1 MSLNFKNILD
11 FLEKNN
17 IEVSS
22 DIDDHISFERINSI
36 ENASF
41 DELIFFEN
49 INYKEKILNTKSK
62 ACITKKDYVK
72 FLPKTCKAI
81 IVDDPY
87 LAFAFLSQ
95 LFNPFPK
102 SNGKQMKNI
111 SISESAIIGEN
122 VQINSFSSIKENTK
136 IGNNVI
142 IMENSVIGP
151 NTIVKDNS
159 IIYSNCIIEYSII
172 GYNCLIKSGAIL
184 GGNGFGFH
192 AKNKINIHHSGKVI
206 IEDNVSIGSNTTI
219 DRGAI
224 DNTIIKEYSRI
235 DNLVQIAHNVLIGK
249 NTIIAAQ
256 VGIAGSV
263 SIGNN
268 VLIGG
273 QTGIAG
279 HLKIG
284 NNVIIAGK
292 SGVTKN
298 LHDNSKVAGFP
309 AVDIVKWK
317 KNIIK
322 QYK

>member
-1 MSLNFKNILD
+1 MSFNYKNIVD
-11 FLEKNN
+11 FLNQNN
-17 IEVSS
+17 ISISS
-22 DIDDHISFERINSI
+22 DIDESFSFERINSI
-36 ENASF
+36 ENASSN
-41 DELIFFEN
+41 ELIFFEN
-49 INYKEKILNTKSK
+49 INYKEKIKYTRAK
-62 ACITKKDYVK
+62 ACIIKKDYIK
-72 FLPKTCKAI
+72 FLPVSCKPI

-95 LFNPFPK
+95 FFNPFPK
-102 SNGKQMKNI
+102 SNGRKMKNI
-111 SISESAIIGEN
+111 SISESSVIGDN
-122 VQINSFSSIKENTK
+122 VQIDSFASIKNNST

-151 NTIVKDNS
+151 NTIIKDNT
-159 IIYSNCIIEYSII
+159 IIYNNCVIEHSII
-172 GYNCLIKSGAIL
+172 GKNCLIKSGAIL

-224 DNTIIKEYSRI
+224 DNTIVNEFSRI
-235 DNLVQIAHNVLIGK
+235 DNLVQIAHNVIIGK
-249 NTIIAAQ
+249 NSIIAAQ

-263 SIGNN
+263 TIGNN

-273 QTGIAG
+273 QVGIAG
-279 HLKIG
+279 HLTIG

-298 LHDNSKVAGFP
+298 LKDNVKVAGFP